1 MTEIPYPKFLR
12 SIVLSG
18 GGTRCISYI
27 GGLLFL
33 RRKGFLAGVTR
44 WYCCSAGALI
54 GVLFSLGI
62 TDDAAKKFVME
73 FDFEKSRDI
82 NADSILSISET
93 FGLDKGIALKKLIS
107 LLLESVHPKSN
118 TWTLRD
124 LKEATG
130 NDMHFFI
137 SNVSTSVPF
146 FASAETHPDLFIMDA
161 IYATMAIPF
170 YFQPYKYEGD
180 FWCDGMLGQNFPWA
194 YIPDKYKN
202 SALGLYFP
210 RKARVFDLSLFDY
223 LDAIISFRN
232 NFETDKVLAEWS
244 NQCIQIP
251 TSEFPAILLTLS
263 KEDRKYLYSTGLS
276 CVKKWVD
283 KNPTMFMSNLK
294 LKSHSS
300 PKMFSGHYIR
310 SANHSVI
317 EELLSDSL
325 KSLPSLCK
333 DSRPPQGL
341 LKPSRLCYRR
351 WSL

>member
-18 GGTRCISYI
+18 GGTRCISYM
-27 GGLLFL
+27 GGLLLL
-33 RRKGFLAGVTR
+33 RKKGFLAGVTR
-44 WYCCSAGALI
+44 WYCCSAGAII

-62 TDDAAKKFVME
+62 SDEAAKKFVME

-82 NADSILSISET
+82 NAEGILSITET

-107 LLLESVHPKSN
+107 LMLESVHPKSN
-118 TWTLRD
+118 RWTIRD

-137 SNVSTSVPF
+137 SNVSKSKPF
-146 FASAETHPDLFIMDA
+146 FASASSHPDLFIMDA

-180 FWCDGMLGQNFPWA
+180 FWCDGMLGQNFPWS
-194 YIPDKYKN
+194 YIPEEYKAT
-202 SALGLYFP
+202 ALGLYFP
-210 RKARVFDLSLFDY
+210 RKARVADISLFDY

-244 NQCIQIP
+244 SHCIQIP

-263 KEDRKYLYSTGLS
+263 KEDRKYLYKTGLS
-276 CVKKWVD
+276 CVKKWID
-283 KNPTMFMSNLK
+283 EHSQKFRSNLK
-294 LKSHSS
+294 LKNHSC
-300 PKMFSGHYIR
+300 PKMFSGRYTL
-310 SANHSVI
+310 SVNHSVT
-317 EELLSDSL
+317 EEPLSDSL
-325 KSLPSLCK
+325 KSSQTPYK
-333 DSRPPQGL
+333 DSHLPQGL
-341 LKPSRLCYRR
+341 LKPSALCYRR